1 MYTERNISTSSHN
14 QFIGRPGLCLPR
26 YKLWTVTSVSTID
39 INVVSGFCVHLKNTS
54 RTLNEITTLFEF
66 GQIGG
71 ACYTYDD
78 MIIHVVSG

>member
-1 MYTERNISTSSHN
+1 MQPNLDIPYSLSAQRI
-14 QFIGRPGLCLPR
+14 PR
-26 YKLWTVTSVSTID
+26 YKLWTVTSVSTIARYF
-39 INVVSGFCVHLKNTS
+39 NVVSGFCVHLKNTS

>member
-1 MYTERNISTSSHN
+1 MTHGNH
-14 QFIGRPGLCLPR
+14 
-26 YKLWTVTSVSTID
+26 D
-39 INVVSGFCVHLKNTS
+39 IRKHHRKYFNVVSGFCVHLKNTS

>member
-1 MYTERNISTSSHN
+1 MDCDIR
-14 QFIGRPGLCLPR
+14 
-26 YKLWTVTSVSTID
+26 VSTIARYF
-39 INVVSGFCVHLKNTS
+39 NVVSGFCVHLKNTS